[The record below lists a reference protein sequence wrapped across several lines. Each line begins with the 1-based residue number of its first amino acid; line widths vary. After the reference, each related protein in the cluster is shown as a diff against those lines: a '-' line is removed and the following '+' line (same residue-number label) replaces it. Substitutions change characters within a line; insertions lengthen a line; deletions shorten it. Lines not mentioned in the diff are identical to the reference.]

1 MNLPFPPGLPLQV
14 WNMSARQCI
23 ITLSPRTAGSAASR
37 VRSVAFSPDSALLL
51 SGSDDRMTRVWSTG
65 TWQQLTVLEGHTDAV
80 TCVAF
85 IGGLHQQGGC
95 YSSGS
100 SNSQQHGPASSRWGS
115 KDVADGSG
123 SSSLRCGGGS
133 GNSTSSLQ
141 RGSAVGSSF
150 VASGGGLRPT
160 SSRRL
165 VSTASEDRTV
175 RVYDLDEGGGAC
187 VAVIRG
193 HRDRIW

>member
-1 MNLPFPPGLPLQV
+1 MSPPRTLPHPQV
-14 WNMSARQCI
+14 WNMSTSQCI
-23 ITLSPRTAGSAASR
+23 FTLSPGGASR
-37 VRSVAFSPDSALLL
+37 VRSVAFSPDGALLL

-85 IGGLHQQGGC
+85 IGGGLHQQGGS

-100 SNSQQHGPASSRWGS
+100 SDSQHGLASSRWGR
-115 KDVADGSG
+115 KDIADGSG
-123 SSSLRCGGGS
+123 SSSSSSLRWGGGGGGS
-133 GNSTSSLQ
+133 TSSQ

-150 VASGGGLRPT
+150 VASGGGLRPM

-165 VSTASEDRTV
+165 VATASEDRTV

-187 VAVIRG
+187 VTVIRG

>member
-1 MNLPFPPGLPLQV
+1 MNPALPPCLPLQV
-14 WNMSARQCI
+14 WNLSTRQCSFN
-23 ITLSPRTAGSAASR
+23 LSPRAAGSAASR
-37 VRSVAFSPDSALLL
+37 VRSVAFSPDGAQLL

-123 SSSLRCGGGS
+123 SSSSSLRWWGGS
-133 GNSTSSLQ
+133 GDSSAAQ
-141 RGSAVGSSF
+141 QGSSF
-150 VASGGGLRPT
+150 VGGILPT

-165 VSTASEDRTV
+165 VATASEDRTV

>member
-1 MNLPFPPGLPLQV
+1 MSPPRTLPHPQV
-14 WNMSARQCI
+14 WNMSTSQCI
-23 ITLSPRTAGSAASR
+23 FTLSPGGASR

-65 TWQQLTVLEGHTDAV
+65 TWQQLTVLEGHTDVV

-85 IGGLHQQGGC
+85 IGGGLHQQGGS
-95 YSSGS
+95 YSIGS

-123 SSSLRCGGGS
+123 SSS
-133 GNSTSSLQ
+133 SSL
-141 RGSAVGSSF
+141 RWWGCSGDSSAAQQGSSF
-150 VASGGGLRPT
+150 VGGILPT

-165 VSTASEDRTV
+165 VATASEDRTV

-187 VAVIRG
+187 VTVIRG